1 MEIRPV
7 GPDELPQFV
16 RADHA
21 GFGYV
26 STDDNLADA
35 QRFLEL
41 DRTLAC
47 FDGDEIVGTAA
58 AFSFELTLPG
68 PATLPAA
75 GVTWVSVLPTHRR
88 RGVLRLIMARQ
99 LDDVVARGE
108 PLAVLTASE
117 GGIYERFGYG
127 PATFNYD
134 IELDPSR
141 VELRDV
147 LPDDGRV
154 RMVEPDAARK
164 LFPPVFDRVWR
175 ARPGD
180 HQRNEAFWDYWFQ
193 DKEQW
198 REGMSARFYAVHE
211 SAAGEVDGF
220 VAYRRKTSWDTHG
233 NPEGAARVDDL
244 FAATPTAYASL
255 WRHVLGL
262 DLVRKVEASDRPAD
276 EPLRW
281 MVKDPRSV
289 RVVACN
295 DDLWV
300 RVLDVPRALSSRSY
314 AAPGRLVLE
323 VADGFRPQ
331 TAGRY
336 ALDDGTCTPTDD
348 AADLVLDVAVLGS
361 VYLGGARFGDL
372 AAAGRIEERTPGAV
386 ARADA
391 MFRSHPLPAS
401 QTGF

>member
-21 GFGYV
+21 GFGYI
-26 STDDNLADA
+26 STDDNVTDA

-41 DRTLAC
+41 DRTLAT

-68 PATLPAA
+68 LATLPAA

-88 RGVLRLIMARQ
+88 RGVLRSMMARQ
-99 LDDVVARGE
+99 LDDAAARGE

-117 GGIYERFGYG
+117 GSIYERFGYG

-141 VELRDV
+141 VELRDLV
-147 LPDDGRV
+147 PDDGRV
-154 RMVEPDAARK
+154 RLVEPEAARK
-164 LFPPVFDRVWR
+164 LLPPVFDRVWR

-220 VAYRRKTSWDTHG
+220 VAYRRKTGWDTHG
-233 NPEGAARVDDL
+233 NPDGAARVDDL
-244 FAATPTAYASL
+244 FATAPAAYASL
-255 WRHVLGL
+255 WRHMLGL

-281 MVKDPRSV
+281 MVNDPRSV

-314 AAPGRLVLE
+314 AASGRLVLE
-323 VADGFRPQ
+323 VSDEFRPQ

-336 ALDDGTCTPTDD
+336 ALVDGVCTPTDD
-348 AADLVLDVAVLGS
+348 APDLVLDVAVLGS
-361 VYLGGARFGDL
+361 VYLGGVRFADL
-372 AAAGRIEERTPGAV
+372 AVAGRIEERTPGAV

-391 MFRSHPLPAS
+391 MFRSDPLPAS